1 MDARARYACLLLVC
15 GGLAAPP
22 ALAQYDVEESDRAW
36 MRALVDFRL
45 ARGPEV
51 PSWTDGGAG
60 KTRFGGRA
68 IPSAFEEVTRA
79 ELAELAIQ
87 FGATLPWDL
96 RGQLQLNV
104 QHDIADGYEPWLVE
118 AFLRKEWGEAAS
130 GFGLQVGAMTVPFGL
145 EHGGPAWSPERTLSA
160 SALNTWLW
168 EEFTLAGLEGE
179 WWRESAGGLKF
190 GLLAGAGF
198 GPDLFGRL
206 IAVRGW
212 VMGDQLGGV
221 NGDLPLPNGTR
232 TDIFDERDDRPA
244 AYLLASI
251 GDSGERATVMLGAL
265 DNGGDQDEPGVW
277 NTRLATI
284 GAAFR
289 PHPSVEVVLQYLD
302 GEARVRDLS
311 NDSDLEAFY
320 GLVSLQHR
328 EHRFTVRYDDFRVE
342 DVDGGNPTSERGEAF
357 TAAYLYHWRLR
368 HRIGLEYIWLDS
380 RRPGDAPLELSSDGW
395 QVSYRYRY

>member
-1 MDARARYACLLLVC
+1 MDARARLACLLLAC
-15 GGLAAPP
+15 GGLAAPA
-22 ALAQYDVEESDRAW
+22 ALAQYDVEETDRAW
-36 MRALVDFRL
+36 LRVLVDFRL

-68 IPSAFEEVTRA
+68 TPAGFEEVTRA
-79 ELAELAIQ
+79 DLAELAIQ
-87 FGATLPWDL
+87 LGAVLPWDL
-96 RGQLQLNV
+96 RAQLQVNV
-104 QHDIADGYEPWLVE
+104 QHDIADDYEPWLVE
-118 AFLRKEWGEAAS
+118 AFLRKEWGDAQS
-130 GFGLQVGAMTVPFGL
+130 GFGLQLGAMTVPFAL

-179 WWRESAGGLKF
+179 WWRESPGGLKF

-206 IAVRGW
+206 VAVRGW

-244 AYLLASI
+244 AYLLATI
-251 GDSGERATVMLGAL
+251 GDSEERATLTLGAL

-277 NTRLATI
+277 STQLVTI
-284 GAAFR
+284 GATLR
-289 PHPSVEVVLQYLD
+289 PHPNVDVVLQYLD
-302 GEARVRDLS
+302 GEARVREVS
-311 NDSDLEAFY
+311 NDSDLEAYY
-320 GLVSLQHR
+320 GLVSLHLR

-342 DVDGGNPTSERGEAF
+342 DVDGGNPTSERGDAF

-368 HRIGLEYIWLDS
+368 HRIGLEYVWLDS
-380 RRPGDAPLELSSDGW
+380 ERPVGAPFELSSDGW